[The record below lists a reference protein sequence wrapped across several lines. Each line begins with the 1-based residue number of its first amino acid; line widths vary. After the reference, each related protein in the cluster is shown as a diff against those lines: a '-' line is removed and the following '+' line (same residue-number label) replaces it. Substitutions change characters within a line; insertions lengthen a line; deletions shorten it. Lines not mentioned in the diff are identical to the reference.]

1 MVNRAMISRQL
12 KRGELYDW
20 LLKLC
25 QCTILSLFRFWFWS
39 SRLIWIFCTL
49 FKFSLYDKYLL
60 KINAR
65 QPIEEMLKIKD
76 KNTVQNS
83 GLFLRRYILP
93 VKSSAS
99 VFSND
104 PISMII
110 SYICN
115 FKIKLIIIK
124 VKQLPKIHLDVCVT
138 KAKSMLHTFTKTDM
152 KSSLVELKCF
162 HPKSNKNRNTIISM
176 KQRKIMTASKC
187 RMNSTKMLNCSLIGP
202 TKNLHVKTG
211 VIKILLT
218 IIILHICANSLFF
231 NDLFLKVIHP
241 QNCN

>member
-1 MVNRAMISRQL
+1 MVKRAMISRQL

-49 FKFSLYDKYLL
+49 CKFSLYDKYLL

-83 GLFLRRYILP
+83 GLFWRWYILP

-110 SYICN
+110 SYIFN
-115 FKIKLIIIK
+115 FQNQIDHNRSKAVTQDPSRYLCHKSKKYVTYIHKDRHEIFISGIEMFPSK
-124 VKQLPKIHLDVCVT
+124 KQ
-138 KAKSMLHTFTKTDM
+138 
-152 KSSLVELKCF
+152 
-162 HPKSNKNRNTIISM
+162 
-176 KQRKIMTASKC
+176 
-187 RMNSTKMLNCSLIGP
+187 
-202 TKNLHVKTG
+202 
-211 VIKILLT
+211 
-218 IIILHICANSLFF
+218 
-231 NDLFLKVIHP
+231 
-241 QNCN
+241 

>member
-1 MVNRAMISRQL
+1 MDCS
-12 KRGELYDW
+12 GGD
-20 LLKLC
+20 
-25 QCTILSLFRFWFWS
+25 
-39 SRLIWIFCTL
+39 IFCQSKVQL
-49 FKFSLYDKYLL
+49 LYSQMILYQWLYHIYL
-60 KINAR
+60 I
-65 QPIEEMLKIKD
+65 
-76 KNTVQNS
+76 
-83 GLFLRRYILP
+83 
-93 VKSSAS
+93 
-99 VFSND
+99 
-104 PISMII
+104 
-110 SYICN
+110 